1 MFCAAECVLRASVVV
16 QSGVSFWW
24 IIVVIAELYIAR
36 MVWRL
41 HFLLK
46 KMDECELDKV
56 REFERSHRHHIGA
69 LVTPL

>member
-1 MFCAAECVLRASVVV
+1 M
-16 QSGVSFWW
+16 
-24 IIVVIAELYIAR
+24 VIAELYIAR